1 MTESAGGS
9 LPGLARDLRVALQF
23 ATRLPLGAA
32 ATAADA
38 EADLARASWALPVA
52 GIVVGGI
59 GACVYWFTF
68 ALGLAPLLC
77 AVPTIAA
84 TLLVTGALHEDGL
97 ADTADGFGGGATR
110 ERKLAIM
117 RDSRTGTY
125 GACALFLSLF
135 VRAAALAVLAEP
147 SLVAPALI
155 AAHTAARAPLPL
167 FMRLVPPART
177 DGLSA
182 GAGRPTRACALAAV
196 LPGIVALAL
205 LLTPMKALLGAVLLA
220 AVFAGVSWLAKRQIG
235 GQTGDVAGALEQ
247 AGEAL
252 LLVSATA
259 I

>member
-1 MTESAGGS
+1 MMGAARKSVH
-9 LPGLARDLRVALQF
+9 GLARDLRVALQF

-32 ATAADA
+32 AAAADA
-38 EADLARASWALPVA
+38 GADLARASWALPVA

-59 GACVYWFTF
+59 GALVYWFTF

-77 AVPTIAA
+77 AVPTVAA

-97 ADTADGFGGGATR
+97 ADTADGFGGGTTR
-110 ERKLAIM
+110 ERKLAVM

-135 VRAAALAVLAEP
+135 IRAAALAVLAEP

-155 AAHTAARAPLPL
+155 AAHAAARAPLPL
-167 FMRLVPPART
+167 FLRLVPPART
-177 DGLSA
+177 GGLSA
-182 GAGRPTRACALAAV
+182 GAGRPTLGRA
-196 LPGIVALAL
+196 ITAL
-205 LLTPMKALLGAVLLA
+205 LIGAAALVVLLPPLKALLSAVLLI
-220 AVFAGVSWLAKRQIG
+220 AVFAGVWRLSIRQIG

-252 LLVSATA
+252 LLVIATA
-259 I
+259 L

>member
-1 MTESAGGS
+1 MPEFLPT
-9 LPGLARDLRVALQF
+9 LPGLAGDLRVALQF
-23 ATRLPLGAA
+23 ATRLPLGAF
-32 ATAADA
+32 ATGADA
-38 EADLARASWALPVA
+38 GPDLARASWALPVA

-59 GACVYWFTF
+59 GALVYWLTF
-68 ALGLAPLLC
+68 MLGLAPLLC

-97 ADTADGFGGGATR
+97 ADTADGFGGGTTR

-117 RDSRTGTY
+117 HDSRTGTY
-125 GACALFLSLF
+125 GVCALFLSLF
-135 VRAAALAVLAEP
+135 LRAAALAVLAEP

-167 FMRLVPPART
+167 FMRLVQPART

-182 GAGRPTRACALAAV
+182 GAGQPTRARAVAAV
-196 LPGIVALAL
+196 LIGAVALAL
-205 LLTPMKALLGAVLLA
+205 LLAPLKALVGAVLLV
-220 AVFAGVSWLAKRQIG
+220 AVFAGLSWLTRRQIG

-247 AGEAL
+247 GGEAL
-252 LLVSATA
+252 LLLAATA

>member
-1 MTESAGGS
+1 MMGSAQKS
-9 LPGLARDLRVALQF
+9 LFGLAHDLRVALQF
-23 ATRLPLGAA
+23 ATRLPLGPV
-32 ATAADA
+32 AADA
-38 EADLARASWALPVA
+38 DAGADLARASWALPVA

-59 GACVYWFTF
+59 GALVYWFAF

-77 AVPTIAA
+77 AVPAIAA

-97 ADTADGFGGGATR
+97 ADTADGFGGGTTR

-117 RDSRTGTY
+117 HDSRTGTY

-135 VRAAALAVLAEP
+135 ARTAALAVLAEP
-147 SLVAPALI
+147 SLVVPALI

-167 FMRLVPPART
+167 FLCLVPPARP

-182 GAGRPTRACALAAV
+182 GAGRPTRDRALVAA
-196 LPGIVALAL
+196 LIGAAALAL
-205 LLTPMKALLGAVLLA
+205 LLTPLKALLCVVLLV
-220 AVFAGVSWLAKRQIG
+220 AVFAGVTWLSMRQIG

-252 LLVSATA
+252 LLLTATA